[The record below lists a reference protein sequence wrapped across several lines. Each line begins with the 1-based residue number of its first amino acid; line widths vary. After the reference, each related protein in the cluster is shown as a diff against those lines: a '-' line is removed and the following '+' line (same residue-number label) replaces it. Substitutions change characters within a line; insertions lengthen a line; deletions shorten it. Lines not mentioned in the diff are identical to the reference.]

1 MKMVYL
7 NGQFLVPNGALDDSN
22 NDFYFKKG
30 RLHFELSLKVR
41 DHIAVVRT
49 FLGITW
55 SRRYYRVDDYSRI
68 PADTPLKL
76 CRHGKVIAEG
86 YSETEGKKKL
96 AGSEDMYLVS

>member
-7 NGQFLVPNGALDDSN
+7 NGLFLAPNGVMDDSS
-22 NDFYFKKG
+22 NDYYFKKG
-30 RLHFELSLKVR
+30 RLHFEFGIKMC

-49 FLGITW
+49 FLGIVW
-55 SRRYYRVDDYSRI
+55 SRRHYRIDDYSRV

-86 YSETEGKKKL
+86 YSGTEGKKKL